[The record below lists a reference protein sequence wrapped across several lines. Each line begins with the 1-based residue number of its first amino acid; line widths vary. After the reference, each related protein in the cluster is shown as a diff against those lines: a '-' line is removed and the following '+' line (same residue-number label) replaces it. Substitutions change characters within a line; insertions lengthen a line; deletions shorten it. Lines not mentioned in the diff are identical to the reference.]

1 MGNPVLLY
9 FHGDPGLST
18 SDIDYDFTGK
28 WAEGDEEA
36 LALVNQLG

>member
-9 FHGDPGLST
+9 FHGEPDLST
-18 SDIDYDFTGK
+18 SDIAYAFTRK
-28 WAEGDEEA
+28 WTEGDEEA